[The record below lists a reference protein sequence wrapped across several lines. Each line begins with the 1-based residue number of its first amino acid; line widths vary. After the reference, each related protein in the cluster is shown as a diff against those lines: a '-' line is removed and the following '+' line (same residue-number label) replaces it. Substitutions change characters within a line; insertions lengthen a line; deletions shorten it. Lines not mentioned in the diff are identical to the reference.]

1 MRNTSRNT
9 GDFAPADE
17 EAGAADDAADAVRTP
32 PGGAVVTTPLTH
44 DEEDGGL
51 DNDEEEIMET
61 IVVTPLPARQL
72 RGRIFLRR
80 LPPGNWVAVS
90 EVPAIPD
97 TKSTNADLDGLLIN
111 IPLCA
116 MCLRITPDYPGASTV
131 TTARIGQHSRL
142 ALDHTLRWTFDGPR
156 FRAPHD
162 NLLPDST
169 LARGAGQALASRL
182 QPQLTG
188 LTKHRSGCASRGC
201 SE

>member
-1 MRNTSRNT
+1 MRRT
-9 GDFAPADE
+9 GAS
-17 EAGAADDAADAVRTP
+17 
-32 PGGAVVTTPLTH
+32 TT
-44 DEEDGGL
+44 
-51 DNDEEEIMET
+51 MKRKSWRT

-80 LPPGNWVAVS
+80 LPRGQLGRGQRGARDPGHKVHKCGF
-90 EVPAIPD
+90 E
-97 TKSTNADLDGLLIN
+97 GLLIN

-116 MCLRITPDYPGASTV
+116 MCLRVTPDYPGASTV

-188 LTKHRSGCASRGC
+188 LTKHRSARPGVAPNEPSPASDFRSACARCAYQLCSHEGEASPASRRQG
-201 SE
+201 